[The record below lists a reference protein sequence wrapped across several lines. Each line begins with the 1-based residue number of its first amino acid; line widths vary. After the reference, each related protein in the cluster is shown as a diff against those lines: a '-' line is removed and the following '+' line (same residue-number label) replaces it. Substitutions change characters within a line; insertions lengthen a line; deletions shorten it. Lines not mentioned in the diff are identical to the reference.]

1 LAKLVIDRLNW
12 SSSPSYSAIAT
23 GSPERAWARARVP
36 ATDAGIEAGGDWPER
51 WRDGQMVLRW
61 MAAGMEEARR
71 QFRRGNG

>member
-1 LAKLVIDRLNW
+1 M
-12 SSSPSYSAIAT
+12 
-23 GSPERAWARARVP
+23 
-36 ATDAGIEAGGDWPER
+36 EAGGDRPER